1 MTPCGG
7 AREAYSA
14 LLAHYG
20 LGLSEEVIQA
30 NLPALSE
37 ILEDYIRCGACPGRD
52 RCASEGLAR
61 VPRFPYGPER
71 IVVCF
76 APCKLDGPYRQAKRI
91 ERLMR
96 SSRLPAGFREKTFES
111 FQVTPGTREAYDLA
125 RKVAENAEARGLLLA
140 GPPGVGKTHLAAAI
154 VNARLASG
162 RQALFCM
169 VPEMLG
175 DIRRVIRDDDATCEL
190 MDLVKEAELLVLDD
204 LGAERATEWARE
216 VMLIIVSARLAADRQ
231 TVVTTNYATA
241 GELIERFG
249 GGQEGMRIV
258 SRLFGLCMPVRL
270 EGPDWRLYLQTS
282 HAAETAPAKANE
294 PERVNGLEPRLQ
306 HPWA

>member
-1 MTPCGG
+1 MSQTLESPGPENALALPTAG
-7 AREAYSA
+7 IPSTMPSGAAREAFPA
-14 LLAHYG
+14 MLASYG
-20 LGLSEEVIQA
+20 LSLSEEAMRA

-37 ILEDYIRCGACPGRD
+37 ILEDYRRCGVCPGRD
-52 RCASEGLAR
+52 RCASEGLVR
-61 VPRFPYGPER
+61 VPRFPYGPGNV
-71 IVVCF
+71 VVCF
-76 APCKLDGPYRQAKRI
+76 ARCEFDAGYRQARRA

-111 FQVTPGTREAYDLA
+111 FEITPGTREAYDLA
-125 RKVAENAEARGLLLA
+125 CKVAEDPAARGLFLA

-154 VNARLASG
+154 VNARLAA
-162 RQALFCM
+162 RQQALFCM
-169 VPEMLG
+169 VPEMLS

-190 MDLVKEAELLVLDD
+190 MDLVKQAELLVLDD

-216 VMLIIVSARLAADRQ
+216 MMLIIVSARLAADRQ

-258 SRLFGLCMPVRL
+258 SRLFGLCVPVKM
-270 EGPDWRLYLQTS
+270 EAQDWRL
-282 HAAETAPAKANE
+282 
-294 PERVNGLEPRLQ
+294 RR
-306 HPWA
+306 

>member
-1 MTPCGG
+1 M
-7 AREAYSA
+7 
-14 LLAHYG
+14 LATFG
-20 LGLSEEVIQA
+20 LNLSEETVRA
-30 NLPALSE
+30 NQPALSE
-37 ILEDYIRCGACPGRD
+37 ILEDYRRCGACPGRD
-52 RCASEGLAR
+52 RCPSEGLVR
-61 VPRFPYGPER
+61 VPRFPYGPDNV
-71 IVVCF
+71 VVCF
-76 APCKLDGPYRQAKRI
+76 APCEFDAGYRQARRA

-111 FQVTPGTREAYDLA
+111 FEITPGTREAYDLA
-125 RKVAENAEARGLLLA
+125 RKVAEDPAARGLLLA

-190 MDLVKEAELLVLDD
+190 MSLVKQAELLVLDD

-216 VMLIIVSARLAADRQ
+216 VMLIIISARLAADRQ

-241 GELIERFG
+241 GELIGRFG

-258 SRLFGLCMPVRL
+258 SRLFGLCTPVRL
-270 EGPDWRLYLQTS
+270 EGSDWRLCVATS
-282 HAAETAPAKANE
+282 HPADLAATRVSAIEPAD
-294 PERVNGLEPRLQ
+294 RL
-306 HPWA
+306 

>member
-1 MTPCGG
+1 MPSGG
-7 AREAYSA
+7 AREAYA
-14 LLAHYG
+14 AMLAHYG
-20 LGLSEEVIQA
+20 LSLSEEA
-30 NLPALSE
+30 MRAGLPALSE
-37 ILEDYIRCGACPGRD
+37 ILEDYVRCRACPGRD
-52 RCASEGLAR
+52 RCPSEGLVR

-76 APCKLDGPYRQAKRI
+76 APCELDGPYRQARRA
-91 ERLMR
+91 ERQMR
-96 SSRLPAGFREKTFES
+96 SSRLPVGFREKTFES
-111 FQVTPGTREAYDLA
+111 FIVTHGTREAYELA
-125 RKVAENAEARGLLLA
+125 RKAAEDMGARGLLLA

-169 VPEMLG
+169 VPEMLS

-190 MDLVKEAELLVLDD
+190 MDLVKQAELLVLDD

-231 TVVTTNYATA
+231 TLVTTNYSTS
-241 GELIERFG
+241 GELVERFG

-258 SRLFGLCMPVRL
+258 SRLFGLCAPVRM
-270 EGPDWRLYLQTS
+270 EGRDWRLQIQTR
-282 HAAETAPAKANE
+282 ATP
-294 PERVNGLEPRLQ
+294 
-306 HPWA
+306 

>member
-1 MTPCGG
+1 MPSGA
-7 AREAYSA
+7 AREAFSA
-14 LLAHYG
+14 MLASYG
-20 LGLSEEVIQA
+20 LSLSEETMRA

-37 ILEDYIRCGACPGRD
+37 ILEDYRRCEACPGRD
-52 RCASEGLAR
+52 RCASEGLVR
-61 VPRFPYGPER
+61 VPRFPYGPDNV
-71 IVVCF
+71 VVCF
-76 APCKLDGPYRQAKRI
+76 APCEFDAEYRQARRA

-111 FQVTPGTREAYDLA
+111 FEITPGTREAYDLA
-125 RKVAENAEARGLLLA
+125 RKVAEDPAARGLLLA

-154 VNARLASG
+154 VNARLAAR

-169 VPEMLG
+169 VPEMLS

-190 MDLVKEAELLVLDD
+190 MDLVKQAELLVLDD

-216 VMLIIVSARLAADRQ
+216 VMLIVVSARLAADRQ

-258 SRLFGLCMPVRL
+258 SRLFGLCAPVRTD
-270 EGPDWRLYLQTS
+270 GPDWRLRAGSAT
-282 HAAETAPAKANE
+282 ED
-294 PERVNGLEPRLQ
+294 
-306 HPWA
+306 